1 MSVLRRLG
9 PLLLALGMALGVRA
23 QEPLGSLLYADPV
36 GRGIRLVVVGSG
48 LPGEMTLRPEDGEV
62 DRLRKLVRAF
72 AGPDRLSGPRLLAE
86 APPVAWT
93 VDGRAGG
100 VLVRSGKVTYWR
112 FLPDQVLPARFFFE
126 GRAWSLQEAS
136 LPGRRFAG
144 KP

>member
-1 MSVLRRLG
+1 MSLLRRLG
-9 PLLLALGMALGVRA
+9 LMLLALGMALGVRA
-23 QEPLGSLLYADPV
+23 QETLGSLLYADPV

-48 LPGEMTLRPEDGEV
+48 LPGEMTLRPEEGEV

-72 AGPDRLSGPRLLAE
+72 AGPDRLAGPRLLAD
-86 APPVAWT
+86 APLVAWT

-100 VLVRSGKVTYWR
+100 ALIQSGQVTYWR
-112 FLPDQVLPARFFFE
+112 FLPDQVLPARFTFE
-126 GRAWSLQEAS
+126 GRTWSLQEAK